1 MSLSSPPHHEELD
14 RLFTQACEDYRNGLL
29 ESAGEAYRKLLEYC
43 PDVPI
48 LHYNLGLVRYQQG
61 EFEKACESF
70 ARAAE
75 LAPHDVDILF
85 NLALSQ
91 KKCGNS
97 VTATVTYLEL
107 LQSDPHNVDALYN
120 LAGCYKDEHL
130 HREAKEIYREV
141 LRLAP
146 DHPSANNNLAY
157 LHHLDG
163 EFEPA
168 LACYRKVLAQN
179 PQHLAAAHMV
189 AALTGAE
196 VAGPPDAYVREVFD
210 QYSDRFEESLVH
222 GLKYRVPDLLRDF
235 HDRTLGK
242 VAKIGEVG
250 HYALGLDLGCGT
262 GLGGAAFTEL
272 VAVFDGLDLSAKM
285 LAIAE
290 GKNIYRHLYH
300 GSIAEILT
308 AVDSTFDFILASDV
322 FIYAGELETTFRL
335 LRERASADAV
345 FCFSTEFAAG
355 EGFQLQQNGRFAHS
369 PEYIRQTAQATGWQ
383 VEAAE
388 TAQIRKEQGEWVE
401 GALWIFRP
409 VESF

>member
-1 MSLSSPPHHEELD
+1 MSLSSPPHHEELN

-61 EFEKACESF
+61 EFERARVSF

-97 VTATVTYLEL
+97 VTATATYLEL

-120 LAGCYKDEHL
+120 LAGCYKDENL
-130 HREAKEIYREV
+130 HGEAKEIYREV

-168 LACYRKVLAQN
+168 LVCYRKVLAQN

-189 AALTGAE
+189 AALTGAG
-196 VAGPPDAYVREVFD
+196 VTGPPDAYVREVFD
-210 QYSDRFEESLVH
+210 HYSEHFEESLVT
-222 GLKYRVPDLLRDF
+222 GLQYRAPDLLRSF

-242 VAKIGEVG
+242 IGCG
-250 HYALGLDLGCGT
+250 RQAGRYAHGLDLGCGT

-272 VAVFDGLDLSAKM
+272 VAVFDGLDLSEKM
-285 LAIAE
+285 LGVAKS
-290 GKNIYRHLYH
+290 KNIYRHLYH
-300 GSIAEILT
+300 GSIVEII
-308 AVDSTFDFILASDV
+308 ASVDSTFDFILASDV

-335 LRERASADAV
+335 LRERARPDAL
-345 FCFSTEFAAG
+345 FCFSTESTAG
-355 EGFQLQQNGRFAHS
+355 EGYRLQQNGRFAHS
-369 PEYIRQTAQATGWQ
+369 SGYIHQTVQSAGWQ
-383 VEAAE
+383 VAATEAA
-388 TAQIRKEQGEWVE
+388 QLRKEQGAWVQGE
-401 GALWIFRP
+401 LWILRP
-409 VESF
+409 LESF